1 MGRNY
6 IKKTVFAAV
15 FVALTFVSTYIIRIP
30 SPTNGYVN
38 LGDGFVLTS
47 GWLLGPVFG
56 PLSAGIGSMF
66 TDLLAGYTEYAPATL
81 IIKALDCLVAAFIYS
96 VFKRKLIGMIIG
108 GIAGELIMVFGYFLF
123 SALMLGNG
131 LSAALSITGDL
142 VQGVMGIIFAVMIM
156 KISERTGLDVL
167 IRGEK

>member
-38 LGDGFVLTS
+38 LGDGFVLAS

-66 TDLLAGYTEYAPATL
+66 TDLLAGYTVYAPATL
-81 IIKALDCLVAAFIYS
+81 IIKALDCLVAALIYS

-142 VQGVMGIIFAVMIM
+142 VQGVMGIIFSVVIM